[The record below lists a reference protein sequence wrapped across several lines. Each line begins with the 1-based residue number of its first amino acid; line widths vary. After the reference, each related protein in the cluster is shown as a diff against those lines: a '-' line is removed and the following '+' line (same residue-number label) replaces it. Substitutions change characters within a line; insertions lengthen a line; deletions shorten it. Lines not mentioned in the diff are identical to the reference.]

1 MRIYRGM
8 RATLGA
14 MHLRWGRIT
23 IAGMIY
29 LVVAATLRADA
40 ASKFW
45 SFAPITNPAV
55 PTVRDRV
62 WATTDIDRFILAR
75 LETAKLTPA
84 GEAERAVI
92 IRRLYFD
99 LTGLP
104 PSESDIAAFVAD
116 TAPGAY
122 ERLVDRLLAS
132 PRFGERWGRHWLDVA
147 RFAESSGGGR
157 SFMFPDAW
165 RFRDYVV
172 NATNADKPLDKFI
185 IEQLAGDLLPASSSQ
200 HKAELLTAAGF
211 LTLGPINYEQQDKET
226 LRMDVI
232 DEQIATVGR
241 AFMGMTL
248 DCARCHDHKFD
259 PVPMKD
265 YYALAGIFRS
275 TATLKV
281 TTKVQGVSM
290 WNTAKLPVSPEAEA
304 KWATHRESLA
314 EIDKQIASLRTRIKQ
329 AGGAVADARGIDPA
343 TLEGIVVD
351 DRAAKLVGAW
361 VRSTFT
367 SGYVGEGYIHDDNR
381 DKGTKRATFTAKL
394 PAAGDYEVRLAYTAN
409 TNRASNVAV
418 TIQGAPAD
426 RPIVIDQRKRPP
438 QRGGFV
444 SLGHFEF
451 KRGPASVTIE
461 TSGTDN
467 YVIADAVQFIPEGA
481 AARAEVTTRR
491 PPIDTAALQAQLKK
505 QEQLRKKLASAAPP
519 APATVMSVAE
529 QSKPADWHLH
539 TMGLAHERGPIVP
552 RGFLSAA
559 SSPDKPI
566 NIPAGQSGR
575 LALARWIASPD
586 NPLTARVLV
595 NRIWHKLMGR
605 GIVRSVDNFGTTGTP
620 PTHPQLLDHLA
631 TRFIADGWSLK
642 KTIRS
647 IVLSRTYR
655 MTSTAS
661 AEALRVD
668 PENDLLAY
676 ARRKR
681 LDAES
686 MRDAM
691 LSVSGELDLTMGGR
705 TIRKLT
711 QYDLGYRHDTN
722 LTRRGLYLPAFRN
735 AIPDGFAVFDAAT
748 PNIPAGH
755 RSVSILPTQSLYMLN
770 AKEVTARADA
780 AAKRLLAEPD
790 LDIDARINLA
800 YLRTL
805 GRPPLTSERELAMQL
820 IGEGKPERWN
830 LLMQALFA
838 SIDFRYID

>member
-1 MRIYRGM
+1 
-8 RATLGA
+8 

-23 IAGMIY
+23 FAG
-29 LVVAATLRADA
+29 LVLLGVCAMLRADA
-40 ASKFW
+40 PSKYW
-45 SFAPITNPAV
+45 SFTPITNPDL
-55 PTVRDRV
+55 PTVRDRE

-75 LETAKLTPA
+75 LESAKLTPA
-84 GEAERAVI
+84 DEAERAVL
-92 IRRLYFD
+92 IRRLYLD

-104 PSESDIAAFVAD
+104 PSESAIASFVAD
-116 TAPGAY
+116 TAPDAY

-132 PRFGERWGRHWLDVA
+132 PRFGERWGRHWLDIA

-172 NATNADKPLDKFI
+172 NATNADKPLDRFI
-185 IEQLAGDLLPASSSQ
+185 IEQLAGDLLPASSPTQ
-200 HKAELLTAAGF
+200 RAELLTAAGF

-290 WNTAKLPVSPEAEA
+290 WNTAKLPMSEAADAAFQSHKQAVAALDKRIAALKSDLKSGAAAVA
-304 KWATHRESLA
+304 KAGGVDPRSLA
-314 EIDKQIASLRTRIKQ
+314 GIVIDDRQ
-329 AGGAVADARGIDPA
+329 A
-343 TLEGIVVD
+343 TL
-351 DRAAKLVGAW
+351 VGNW
-361 VRSTFT
+361 TRSTHVT
-367 SGYVGEGYIHDDNR
+367 GYIGVGYIHDQDQEKGANR
-381 DKGTKRATFTAKL
+381 AVFSATL
-394 PAAGDYEVRLAYTAN
+394 PSDGVYEIRIAYTAGP
-409 TNRASNVAV
+409 NRSSNAAIAISGKQVDE
-418 TIQGAPAD
+418 TFT
-426 RPIVIDQRKRPP
+426 IDQRRLPP
-438 QRGGFV
+438 IDGAFV
-444 SLGHFEF
+444 SLGRFKFE
-451 KRGPASVTIE
+451 RGRASVTVMNN
-461 TSGTDN
+461 GTDN
-467 YVIADAVQFIPEGA
+467 VVIADAVQILPVNA
-481 AARAEVTTRR
+481 AAPIAKRSEPENTRNTQSLHAELKRLETQRKGL
-491 PPIDTAALQAQLKK
+491 AAK
-505 QEQLRKKLASAAPP
+505 APP
-519 APATVMSVAE
+519 GPATVMSVGE
-529 QSKPADWHLH
+529 QKKPADWHLH
-539 TMGLAHERGPIVP
+539 TMGLAHERGPIVE

-559 SSPDKPI
+559 TAPNAAIAIPD
-566 NIPAGQSGR
+566 GQSGR
-575 LALARWIASPD
+575 RELARWIASAD

-631 TRFIADGWSLK
+631 TRFINNNWSLK
-642 KTIRS
+642 TIIRS

-668 PENDLLAY
+668 PENELLAY

-691 LSVSGELDLTMGGR
+691 LFVSGELDLTMGGR

-722 LTRRGLYLPAFRN
+722 LKRRGLYLPAFRN

-748 PNIPAGH
+748 PNIPVGH

-770 AKEVTARADA
+770 AKEVTAGANA
-780 AAKRLLAEPD
+780 AAKRLLAEPN
-790 LDIDARINLA
+790 LDTTGRIELA
-800 YLRTL
+800 YRRAL
-805 GRPPLTSERELAMQL
+805 GRPPLASELAL
-820 IGEGKPERWN
+820 AKKLVGKDDPDRWQ
-830 LLMQALFA
+830 LLMQGLFA